1 MNRSAAAGLD
11 ESPAAILYERHA
23 LPMLAYLRLH
33 APTWEDAEDIL
44 QEVFLAAMD
53 QERLLRLPKEEQLAW
68 PGEVARHK
76 LADHYRRL
84 KRRPAL
90 PLETSADELPE
101 PEALAPEA
109 VIVGQEARRELWE
122 GVQHLSALQQQV
134 VYLRFVGGLR
144 CPQIASLLGRRDWKI
159 TGTPDAR
166 GAYAHPIHWPMTI
179 VDITSG
185 DLDGYIARVQ
195 AWARSALAALK
206 APGQEL

>member
-53 QERLLRLPKEEQLAW
+53 QGRLLHLPEGEQLAW
-68 PGEVARHK
+68 LGGIARHK

-90 PLETSADELPE
+90 PLETSAAALAG

-109 VIVGQEARRELWE
+109 VIVGQEAQRELWAA
-122 GVQHLSALQQQV
+122 VRQLSALQQQV
-134 VYLRFVGGLR
+134 IYLRFVGGLR
-144 CPQIASLLGRRDWKI
+144 SQQIASLLGKQEVAVRKLLSR
-159 TGTPDAR
+159 AMNQLR
-166 GAYAHPIHWPMTI
+166 GLYQPAEK
-179 VDITSG
+179 G
-185 DLDGYIARVQ
+185 
-195 AWARSALAALK
+195 
-206 APGQEL
+206 